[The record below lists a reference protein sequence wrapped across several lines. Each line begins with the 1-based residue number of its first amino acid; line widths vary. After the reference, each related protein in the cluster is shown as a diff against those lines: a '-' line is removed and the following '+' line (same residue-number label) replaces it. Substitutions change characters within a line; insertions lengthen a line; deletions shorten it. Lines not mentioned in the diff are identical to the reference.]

1 MTGLRSTAAPVIRDR
16 FHFAFS
22 TNGRHGVC
30 VAADDAD
37 GWALES
43 WALTEERPTC
53 RTITDVP
60 VGPGARALPLCDGRI
75 LLLQR
80 GERGAGHRHE
90 LMLLAPSSGATEVRR
105 LGEIPARFGC
115 ELLASPGTGQ
125 LGFAVAL
132 EDPEHSTIWR
142 VSSAS
147 PTLVPIAGVP
157 GVLTDGSWLDR
168 DAIALNQTSE
178 SGRCSGIAVDLAG
191 GSWRRIWSLSDTS
204 NDRIVASCPHS
215 KLLVVSTDTT
225 GEERLGWGVIG
236 ESSVHFP
243 GVLHRSGHPRRV
255 LTLDDRGERMLVHEM
270 AGAVSRLSVYTP
282 ALDRLEPLDGPPGII
297 SSPARWTGDLIR
309 APFSAPACPATL
321 GTIRLGEPSRWSSAI
336 GQRPAGEPGWAEA
349 DLVEVPGGSGP
360 IEAIVYGGADWRH
373 SPHLLVALH
382 GGPLSSWRFE
392 FDPLFQRLAAA
403 GVAIVAPN
411 YRGSTGYGDEHLR
424 AVVGDW
430 GGPDLQDVLALGRAL
445 KRARA
450 GRRLPAP
457 TVLGASYGAFL
468 ALLAAGTEPELW
480 SACVA
485 LAPFLSAPRLH
496 AVADIGVRHRVER
509 LGGLAPT
516 DDGRGPRDVLSHCRS
531 LWAPLLLVHGTN
543 DHTIPVEQSRTLRR
557 HLLELG
563 RTEGVDLEY
572 LETDSDHDGV
582 VLTRTEALRQA
593 VVRFCIGVPGV
604 PTDPPPTPESCP
616 TAQGGGGQRVRSG
629 RT

>member
-1 MTGLRSTAAPVIRDR
+1 MTARPSAAAPSFRDR

-22 TNGRHGVC
+22 ANGRHGVC
-30 VAADDAD
+30 VTADDAG
-37 GWALES
+37 GWALEC
-43 WALTEERPTC
+43 WALAVERPIR
-53 RTITDVP
+53 RTIRDVP
-60 VGPGARALPLCDGRI
+60 VYPGARVLPLSDGRI

-80 GERGAGHRHE
+80 GEQGAAHRHE
-90 LMLLAPSSGATEVRR
+90 LMLLTPSFRATEVRR

-115 ELLASPGTGQ
+115 ELLASAGSGQ
-125 LGFAVAL
+125 LGFAVAV

-142 VSSAS
+142 VSSAEPS
-147 PTLVPIAGVP
+147 LMPIVRVP
-157 GVLTDGSWLDR
+157 GVLTEGSWLGR

-178 SGRCSGIAVDLAG
+178 SRRCSGVVVDLAG

-204 NDRIVASCPHS
+204 NDRIVASCPRS

-236 ESSVHFP
+236 ESNVRFP

-270 AGAVSRLSVYTP
+270 AGAASRLSVYTP
-282 ALDRLEPLDGPPGII
+282 ALDRLETLDGPPGII

-336 GQRPAGEPGWAEA
+336 GQRPAGEPGWANA

-360 IEAIVYGGADWRH
+360 IEAIVYGGPDWLH

-382 GGPLSSWRFE
+382 GGPLSAWRFE

-403 GVAIVAPN
+403 GVAVVAPN

-424 AVVGDW
+424 SVVGDW
-430 GGPDLQDVLALGRAL
+430 GGPDLQDVLALGRTL
-445 KRARA
+445 ERARA
-450 GRRLPAP
+450 GRRLRAP

-468 ALLAAGTEPELW
+468 ALLAASTEPELW

-496 AVADIGVRHRVER
+496 ADADIGVRHRVER
-509 LGGLAPT
+509 LGGLTPT
-516 DDGRGPRDVLSHCRS
+516 DDGRGPRDVLSRCRS
-531 LWAPLLLVHGTN
+531 LWAPLLLVHGTK
-543 DHTIPVEQSRTLRR
+543 DRTIPVEQSRTLRR

-572 LETDSDHDGV
+572 LEADTDHDGV
-582 VLTRTEALRQA
+582 VQTRTEALRQA
-593 VVRFCIGVPGV
+593 VVRFCLGAPGLPV
-604 PTDPPPTPESCP
+604 DPPPIPESCP
-616 TAQGGGGQRVRSG
+616 TAPGGGGREVRSG